1 MKLYER
7 GMDMQLSQKR
17 TNQLIA
23 IIQLFLCGLMAVV
36 AFKKEISLGYKVGK
50 KLKRK
55 HKKKRKGAAR

>member
-1 MKLYER
+1 
-7 GMDMQLSQKR
+7 MQLSQKR